1 MKPKYRYGEK
11 IRYVMDNMFSRGTG
25 IMILWLGIACL
36 IVIIIAAVA
45 IVVLNISPEGESVQS
60 FMEAFWQSLMRTLDP
75 GNMADDAG
83 WRYRLIMLLVTL
95 SGIFLISTFIGLITS
110 GIELRLENLQ
120 RGRSKVL
127 ETGHTIILG
136 WNEQVYTIIE
146 EIIAANANQ
155 PEGCVVIMGP
165 GDKVEMENLIRE
177 HIHDTAN
184 TRIVVRSGDPIEMS
198 SLDILS
204 LNSAKAII
212 VLSPKGTDTDS
223 EVIKTCLAIT
233 KNPRCDGTPYHIIA
247 ELHDRKN
254 RHIAHVVGGS
264 EIDWLSTGEIV
275 ARVIA
280 QTCRQSGLSIIYTDL
295 LDFAGDEIYF
305 FQHPSLT
312 GKAFREILLLFETN
326 AVMGVWTSSGKP
338 DLNPPMDLILEE
350 GDQVFLLAEDDDQI
364 FLNPSGMPPVAKQH
378 IVSVEPPESTP
389 EKILLLGWN
398 WRAPLILH
406 ELDHYVVP
414 QSSITIVCDQ
424 NMADQTV
431 KCDPGQFENLS
442 VSYHYGDTTD
452 RVLLDQ
458 LPLYTFDNVIL
469 LCYSEFLPAQVADA
483 HTLITLLHLRDII
496 AKNPA
501 CHFSITSEMLDIRN
515 RNLAEVAR
523 ADDFIVSDKLISL
536 LYAQI
541 AEEKALSRV
550 FAELFTSEG
559 SEIYLR
565 PIEYYIELEMPVDFY
580 TVVESA
586 IRRNEI
592 AIGYRRDDNI
602 NNPEKNFGFVL
613 NPNKKDSVHF
623 SMGDKVIVI
632 AER

>member
-1 MKPKYRYGEK
+1 MKSKYRFGER
-11 IRYVMDNMFSRGTG
+11 IRYVMDNMFSKGTG
-25 IMILWLGIACL
+25 IMILWLGIASL
-36 IVIIIAAVA
+36 MVIIIAAVI
-45 IVVLNISPEGESVQS
+45 IVMLNISPEGESVLS
-60 FMEAFWQSLMRTLDP
+60 FIEAFWQSLMRTLDA
-75 GNMADDAG
+75 GSMADDAG
-83 WRYRLIMLLVTL
+83 WGYRFILLLVTL
-95 SGIFLISTFIGLITS
+95 SGVFLISTFIGLITS

-127 ETGHTIILG
+127 EIGHTVILG

-146 EIIAANANQ
+146 ELIAAYANQ

-177 HIHDTAN
+177 HIQHTVN
-184 TRIVVRSGDPIEMS
+184 TRIVVRSGDPIDMS

-233 KNPRCDGTPYHIIA
+233 KNSQRDGTPYHIIA
-247 ELHDRKN
+247 ELHDPNN
-254 RHIAHVVGGS
+254 RQIADVVGGS
-264 EIDWLSTGEIV
+264 DIEWLSTGEIV

-280 QTCRQSGLSIIYTDL
+280 QTCRQSGLSIVYTDL

-312 GKAFREILLLFETN
+312 GRTFGETLQLFEQN
-326 AVMGVWTSSGKP
+326 AVMGVWTNGGKP
-338 DLNPPMDLILEE
+338 DLNPPMDLTLEE
-350 GDQVFLLAEDDDQI
+350 GDQIFLLAEDDDQI
-364 FLNPSGMPPVAKQH
+364 FVDPSGMPPIAEQH
-378 IVSVEPPESTP
+378 IVCVELPENSP

-398 WRAPLILH
+398 WRAPLILQ

-424 NMADQTV
+424 ILADQVV
-431 KCDPGQFENLS
+431 KCDPGQFKNLS
-442 VSYHYGDTTD
+442 VSFQYGDTMD
-452 RVLLDQ
+452 RALLDL
-458 LPLYTFDNVIL
+458 LPLHTFDNVIL
-469 LCYSEFLPAQVADA
+469 LCYSEYLPVQVADA
-483 HTLITLLHLRDII
+483 HTLITLLHLRDIV

-536 LYAQI
+536 FFSQI

-565 PIEYYIELEMPVDFY
+565 PIEYYIELEKPVNFY

-592 AIGYRRDDNI
+592 AIGYRQESNLY
-602 NNPEKNFGFVL
+602 NPKKNFGFVL
-613 NPNKKDSVHF
+613 NPNKKDSIQF
-623 SMGDKVIVI
+623 TMGDKIIVI